1 MKRFGGRG
9 SAVRIRAVS
18 IQGRIAKGRNC
29 HMYPRAD
36 FLDVLKHSCC
46 DPSAAEFAHRSW
58 PAWMPRLAFSAAL
71 RGDVLVVVFLRGAA
85 DALNMLVPH
94 GEEAYYRQRP
104 TLSVARPDDPRAE
117 ASARALDLDGFFG
130 LHPALAPLL
139 PAWQQ
144 GDLAVIHAC
153 GAPDESRSHFKA
165 MELMERGVESAQG
178 PASGWI
184 NRHLAT
190 LDTGNGSPLRALGL
204 GEAAQRS
211 LQGAIPVTA
220 LRSISQFHL
229 AGDQQIES
237 LMQAGLSSLYQASE
251 PLGVLGQETLRIL
264 QVLAQL
270 SPESYQPGGAASYP
284 ETDFGSGLKQ
294 IAMLIRAEVGLEV
307 AAIDLG
313 GWDTHFA
320 QGTNEGHM
328 PGLMAELAGGM
339 QAFYRDL
346 ADFHSRLTVV
356 VMTEFGR
363 RVRENAS
370 LGTDHGHGGLMMLM
384 GGNVTGGEVL
394 GEWPGLEPELLFG
407 PGDLAVTTDYRDVLS
422 EVCRLRLNNP
432 AIDQIFPDYAPQRSG
447 FVAPGSV
454 D

>member
-1 MKRFGGRG
+1 MHR
-9 SAVRIRAVS
+9 RAEFV
-18 IQGRIAKGRNC
+18 Q
-29 HMYPRAD
+29 
-36 FLDVLKHSCC
+36 VLKDSCC
-46 DPSAAEFAHRSW
+46 NPAAADYVHRTW
-58 PAWMPRLAFSAAL
+58 PAWMPRLAFSEGL
-71 RGDVLVVVFLRGAA
+71 RGDILVVVFLRGAA

-94 GEEAYYRQRP
+94 GETAYYRERP
-104 TLSVARPDDPRAE
+104 TLSVARPDDQRAKAAE
-117 ASARALDLDGFFG
+117 RAIDLDGFFG
-130 LHPALAPLL
+130 FHPALEPLV
-139 PAWQQ
+139 PVWQQ
-144 GDLAVIHAC
+144 GDLALIHAC

-220 LRSISQFHL
+220 LRSISEFHL
-229 AGDQQIES
+229 AGDLQIES
-237 LMQAGLSSLYQASE
+237 MMQAGLSSLYRSGD

-264 QVLAQL
+264 EVLSAL
-270 SPESYQPGGAASYP
+270 NPTAYLPGGGAAYP
-284 ETDFGSGLKQ
+284 ETDFGSGLRQ
-294 IAMLIRAEVGLEV
+294 IAMLIRAQVGLEV

-320 QGTNEGHM
+320 QGTNDGHM
-328 PGLMAELAGGM
+328 PMLMAQLAAGM
-339 QAFYRDL
+339 SALYADL
-346 ADFHSRLTVV
+346 ADFRSRLTVV

-363 RVRENAS
+363 RLRENGS

-384 GGNVTGGEVL
+384 GGNVVGGQVL

-407 PGDLAVTTDYRDVLS
+407 PGDLAVTTDYRDVLG
-422 EVCRLRLNNP
+422 ELCRLRLNNP
-432 AIDQIFPDYAPQRSG
+432 ATDEIFPDHAPQRSG
-447 FVAPGSV
+447 FVSASRPG
-454 D
+454 